1 MSIPTPLPNVYVR
14 GAVFDGVTLDLSSYQ
29 KIKLSA
35 SVTSNDSVT
44 NKLYVDAKVSEQTA
58 RIDAILAGS
67 SLNLDSLKE
76 ISDYIASLDS
86 TNQGNLIQSL
96 ADLNAA
102 LSSEASTARAA
113 ENALTLA
120 LDAEAVTARAAEG
133 AEFTRATDAELVLTN
148 ALEAEASTARAAES
162 ALTSALSSEASTARA
177 AESALTSALAAEA
190 STARAAEAA
199 EQSARVSA
207 FYSLKN
213 KVDMLFNN
221 FFQLPSDTAQIYT
234 DGFGIKSIYFPPA
247 FVPGGMSGMSG
258 MSGMYVPGG
267 MSGMSGMYVPGG
279 MSGMTGGAP
288 YVPPAGTGATGQ

>member
-1 MSIPTPLPNVYVR
+1 MPIPTPLPNVYVR

-44 NKLYVDAKVSEQTA
+44 NKLYVDEKVSEQTA

-67 SLNLDSLKE
+67 TVDLNSLKE
-76 ISDYIASLDS
+76 ISDYIASLDE
-86 TNQGNLIQSL
+86 TNQGNLIGSL

-113 ENALTLA
+113 EDSLT
-120 LDAEAVTARAAEG
+120 T
-133 AEFTRATDAELVLTN
+133 
-148 ALEAEASTARAAES
+148 
-162 ALTSALSSEASTARA
+162 ALSSEASTARA
-177 AESALTSALAAEA
+177 AEGALTSALAAEA

-199 EQSARVSA
+199 EQTARVSA
-207 FYSLKN
+207 FYSLKT

-234 DGFGIKSIYFPPA
+234 DGFGIKSIYF
-247 FVPGGMSGMSG
+247 VPGGMSGMSG

-267 MSGMSGMYVPGG
+267 MSGMTGGLPYVP
-279 MSGMTGGAP
+279 P